1 MVNSN
6 EKWFHNAT
14 SDVLAGNCIRFDS
27 DWNTVCLSAWWRYLG
42 SSGVACTACSLI
54 HYFFF
59 FYFSWIRIFISTELA
74 QQAFGSSI
82 SRWAN
87 YIFVFCFYYYF
98 TIFSFALTV
107 VDDCLPFSRHFVC
120 SNWTI
125 KIMRF
130 DCFWHFF
137 FIRVCFVVVGARVGI
152 RMQHF
157 VSYRYWAAVSSIVMF
172 VSRSNFQI
180 NQEHNR
186 AKRGRKKQQQQ
197 WNWDASRRW
206 KWNIFFVVRLFY
218 FRFICWIKSEN
229 DLRLVSI
236 SHPFLV
242 MWAVWAMVRW
252 VLARISHANSMKMT
266 SILLVIHCFVYEFI
280 IFFVLSFRRIILVFV
295 DQIVSLVGHTLTVW
309 QHIIE
314 FRTIHTNVWGII
326 IICPS
331 FDRLLWA
338 TFHLQLCTLYWSWCL
353 DNVCWQVC
361 DIVAL
366 APIWPQT
373 KIIPL
378 TVQPWLF
385 CLPWMALTDSR

>member
-1 MVNSN
+1 MDRQTYLALLYLILVPNALHGICPIYYICRGREIERENMVNSN

-42 SSGVACTACSLI
+42 SFGVACTACSLI

-137 FIRVCFVVVGARVGI
+137 FYSSLFCCCRCQSWNSYAALCILSVLGSGKFYRDVRFAIEFSNQSRAQSCEERKKKTTTTMELGCEQK
-152 RMQHF
+152 MKMKHF
-157 VSYRYWAAVSSIVMF
+157 LCCSIV
-172 VSRSNFQI
+172 
-180 NQEHNR
+180 
-186 AKRGRKKQQQQ
+186 
-197 WNWDASRRW
+197 
-206 KWNIFFVVRLFY
+206 L
-218 FRFICWIKSEN
+218 
-229 DLRLVSI
+229 
-236 SHPFLV
+236 
-242 MWAVWAMVRW
+242 
-252 VLARISHANSMKMT
+252 
-266 SILLVIHCFVYEFI
+266 
-280 IFFVLSFRRIILVFV
+280 LSFYLLNKIGKWLAVGFDLSSVFG
-295 DQIVSLVGHTLTVW
+295 DVSGVSDGTLGFGT
-309 QHIIE
+309 H
-314 FRTIHTNVWGII
+314 FTR
-326 IICPS
+326 
-331 FDRLLWA
+331 
-338 TFHLQLCTLYWSWCL
+338 
-353 DNVCWQVC
+353 
-361 DIVAL
+361 
-366 APIWPQT
+366 
-373 KIIPL
+373 
-378 TVQPWLF
+378 
-385 CLPWMALTDSR
+385 